1 MSIYTKIKLPY
12 LENFSED
19 FKYFHILTF
28 FLLLFNQPL
37 YVIPIQKK
45 DKKTQFQS
53 NNHVNMW
60 HTVAHTPLHMPQ

>member
-1 MSIYTKIKLPY
+1 MLIYTKIKLPY

-19 FKYFHILTF
+19 FKYFHTLIF

-45 DKKTQFQS
+45 KDKKTQF
-53 NNHVNMW
+53 
-60 HTVAHTPLHMPQ
+60 